1 MAGTVFF
8 IISVLMVV
16 IFAFVY
22 IKVTPYNE
30 VEAMRKGDVVPLIPL
45 LGAMI
50 AVVACITTAQIVSHN
65 LIETIAVGILMCVA
79 QLIVYLGVERIVFGV
94 DRTNCGTNLAI
105 NVLLFVVSL
114 SIATLNIVSMI
125 PY

>member
-8 IISVLMVV
+8 IISVLMVA

-50 AVVACITTAQIVSHN
+50 AVVACITTAQMVSHN
-65 LIETIAVGILMCVA
+65 LMETIAVGILMCVA
-79 QLIVYLGVERIVFGV
+79 QLIVYLGV
-94 DRTNCGTNLAI
+94 DT
-105 NVLLFVVSL
+105 
-114 SIATLNIVSMI
+114 SIKA
-125 PY
+125 